1 MNDKPETPVSIAPAE
16 RRGDVEIAKSLFLEY
31 AASLGFDLGFQ
42 GFDDELSGLPGGYAP
57 PRGRLLLAWVGGR
70 TAGCVALREI
80 DADTCE
86 MKRLYVRPT
95 FRGKGV
101 GRALA
106 QRVIDEARSIG
117 YRRMRLDAIENM
129 REAVALYRSL
139 GFVEIAPYRF
149 NPFEGALFLEVS
161 LTGGQA

>member
-1 MNDKPETPVSIAPAE
+1 MNDKPETPMSIVPAE
-16 RRGDVEIAKSLFLEY
+16 TRADIEVARSLFLEY

-42 GFDDELSGLPGGYAP
+42 GFDDELSDLPGDYAL
-57 PRGRLLLAWVGGR
+57 PRGRLFLAVTGGGA
-70 TAGCVALREI
+70 AGCVALREL

-86 MKRLYVRPT
+86 MKRLYVRPA

-106 QRVIDEARSIG
+106 QRAIEEARSIG
-117 YRRMRLDAIENM
+117 YRKMRLDAIESM

-149 NPFEGALFLEVS
+149 NPVQGALFLEMS
-161 LTGGQA
+161 LSGGQK